1 MDDFLQKLKE
11 QADIVEVVAGYVALR
26 RTGKNYVGLCPFH
39 QEKTP
44 SFTVSPENN
53 IFYCFGCQAGGDALT
68 FLMKVESITFPESV
82 ALLAEKLGLPLPE
95 RLGGGERKER
105 KEFFWALYEEAT
117 AFYERMLEAPEGK
130 AARDYLARR
139 GLDAPTWR
147 RFRLGFAPEGN
158 RLATQLSA
166 QAPLPQLAQ
175 LGLASERGGGSDLFR
190 NRLIFPIMDLR
201 GRPIAFGG
209 RALDEQS
216 QPKYLNSGATA
227 LFEKGRSLYALHLAR
242 RTATERRALVVV
254 EGYMDAISAHQHGF
268 ANTVASLG
276 TSLTG
281 DQAHLLSRF
290 TQRVYLA
297 YDIDAAGINAT
308 LRALDLLRP
317 QGIEVRVASMA
328 GYKDPDS
335 LLRAQ
340 GAEAFSRA
348 LIDYLPG
355 EEFIYRQIAQRHNW
369 QVEEEKARAIREIL
383 AQLIARLPSALEK
396 EKYLKRLAVES
407 GWGEEVLVNE
417 LNRLGAPPPT
427 RGGRR
432 RGAVSLE
439 DLRRAERTLPVLE
452 VRLLHLILKQP
463 TLLAESGLDSLRQ
476 DDNSP
481 QQDSSRQGVLASVL
495 EELGLPKMPLE
506 DFQNPICRSLLAACQ
521 EAFHEGSWPPT
532 FSPEDPAAPLAA
544 RLLIEPLNV
553 ADIHQEARL
562 CLERL
567 NLEKISRQLH
577 RLKDEISILEK
588 SGPSEPL
595 RFKLQQYQDLCR
607 LKEKG
612 APTMDGRNRA

>member
-396 EKYLKRLAVES
+396 EKFLKRLAVES

-595 RFKLQQYQDLCR
+595 RLKLQQYQDLCR

>member
-1 MDDFLQKLKE
+1 MDDFLQKLKA
-11 QADIVEVVAGYVALR
+11 QVDIVEVVSGYVPLR

-95 RLGGGERKER
+95 RLGGGEHKER
-105 KEFFWALYEEAT
+105 KEFFWTLYEEAT

-130 AARDYLARR
+130 TAREYLTRR
-139 GLDAPTWR
+139 GVDTPTWR

-158 RLATQLSA
+158 RLVTQLSA
-166 QAPLPQLAQ
+166 QAPLPQLVQ

-190 NRLIFPIMDLR
+190 GRLIFPIMDLR

-216 QPKYLNSGATA
+216 QPKYLNSGATP

-242 RTATERRALVVV
+242 RAATERRALVVV

-268 ANTVASLG
+268 TNTIASLG
-276 TSLTG
+276 TSLTA

-348 LIDYLPG
+348 LVDYLPG
-355 EEFIYRQIAQRHNW
+355 EEFIYHQISQRYNW

-383 AQLIARLPSALEK
+383 AQLVTRLPSALEK
-396 EKYLKRLAVES
+396 EKFLKRLALES

-417 LNRLGAPPPT
+417 LNRLGAPLST

-432 RGAVSLE
+432 RGSVSLE

-452 VRLLHLILKQP
+452 VRLLHLILKEP
-463 TLLAESGLDSLRQ
+463 TLLAESGLDRAPQHDSL
-476 DDNSP
+476 
-481 QQDSSRQGVLASVL
+481 QQDESLQQDALPSELDELA
-495 EELGLPKMPLE
+495 LE
-506 DFQNPICRSLLAACQ
+506 DFQNPTCQRLLAACQ
-521 EAFHEGSWPPT
+521 EAFQEGRWPPAFT
-532 FSPEDPAAPLAA
+532 PEDPAAPLAA

-567 NLEKISRQLH
+567 SLEKISRQLH
-577 RLKDEISILEK
+577 RLKEEISALEK

-595 RFKLQQYQDLCR
+595 RLKLQQYQALCQ

>member
-1 MDDFLQKLKE
+1 MDDFLQKLKT
-11 QADIVEVVAGYVALR
+11 QVDILELVSGYVPLR

-105 KEFFWALYEEAT
+105 KEFFWTLYEEAT

-139 GLDAPTWR
+139 GVDALTWR

-166 QAPLPQLAQ
+166 QAPLPQLVQ
-175 LGLASERGGGSDLFR
+175 LSLASERGGGSDLFR

-209 RALDEQS
+209 RALDEQN
-216 QPKYLNSGATA
+216 QPKYLNSGATP
-227 LFEKGRSLYALHLAR
+227 LFEKGQSLYALHLAR
-242 RTATERRALVVV
+242 RTAAERRALVVV

-268 ANTVASLG
+268 TNTVASLG
-276 TSLTG
+276 TSLTA

-290 TQRVYLA
+290 TQRIYLA

-317 QGIEVRVASMA
+317 QGIEVRVPSMA

-383 AQLIARLPSALEK
+383 AQLVARLPSALEK
-396 EKYLKRLAVES
+396 EKFLKRLALES

-417 LNRLGAPPPT
+417 LNRLSATTPT

-452 VRLLHLILKQP
+452 VRLLHLILQQP

-476 DDNSP
+476 DDSLRE
-481 QQDSSRQGVLASVL
+481 DSLPSEL
-495 EELGLPKMPLE
+495 EALGSLKAPLE

-521 EAFHEGSWPPT
+521 EAFQGGSWPPT

-553 ADIHQEARL
+553 PDIHLEARL

-567 NLEKISRQLH
+567 SLEKISRQLH
-577 RLKDEISILEK
+577 RLKEEISILEK

-595 RFKLQQYQDLCR
+595 LLKLQQYQALCR

-612 APTMDGRNRA
+612 APTMDGRKRA

>member
-1 MDDFLQKLKE
+1 MDDFLQKLKA
-11 QADIVEVVAGYVALR
+11 QVDIVEVVSGYVPLR

-39 QEKTP
+39 QENTP

-105 KEFFWALYEEAT
+105 KEFFWTLYEEAT

-130 AARDYLARR
+130 VARDYLARR
-139 GLDAPTWR
+139 GVDTPTWR

-158 RLATQLSA
+158 RLVTQLSA
-166 QAPLPQLAQ
+166 QASLPQLVQ
-175 LGLASERGGGSDLFR
+175 LGLAGERGGGSDLFR
-190 NRLIFPIMDLR
+190 GRLIFPIMDLR

-216 QPKYLNSGATA
+216 QPKYLNSGASP
-227 LFEKGRSLYALHLAR
+227 LFEKGQSLYALHLAR
-242 RTATERRALVVV
+242 RTAAERRALVVV

-276 TSLTG
+276 TSLTA

-317 QGIEVRVASMA
+317 QGIEVRVPSMA

-383 AQLIARLPSALEK
+383 VQLVARLPSALEK
-396 EKYLKRLAVES
+396 EKFLKRLALES
-407 GWGEEVLVNE
+407 GWGEEILVNE
-417 LNRLGAPPPT
+417 LNRLGAPTPT

-432 RGAVSLE
+432 RVAVSLE

-452 VRLLHLILKQP
+452 VRLLHLILQQP

-476 DDNSP
+476 DDSL
-481 QQDSSRQGVLASVL
+481 RQHVLPS
-495 EELGLPKMPLE
+495 ELKELALE
-506 DFQNPICRSLLAACQ
+506 DFQNPTCRNLLVACQ
-521 EAFHEGSWPPT
+521 EAFQEGSWPPT

-553 ADIHQEARL
+553 PDIHQEARL

-577 RLKDEISILEK
+577 RLKEEISVLEK
-588 SGPSEPL
+588 TGPSEPL
-595 RFKLQQYQDLCR
+595 RLKLQQYQALCR

-612 APTMDGRNRA
+612 APTMDGRKRA